1 MRHGGPGYRLLF
13 GRCIPTHSSRDETFH
28 SAKHQ
33 SCMYRAER
41 IAELTGT
48 FRVEERRT
56 LRIPRRLHDAS
67 SFNARAF
74 PLSSNVPE
82 LPSRIPDQII
92 DFYAFVF
99 CQSGF
104 RKGFRSSLLR
114 KFRSSDSIDWRLLR
128 ERRRSFA
135 HGAPCSRGRIR
146 RGTRFGSVPPA
157 H

>member
-1 MRHGGPGYRLLF
+1 MRQGGRSYSLPF
-13 GRCIPTHSSRDETFH
+13 GRDVSQPHSSRDETFH

-41 IAELTGT
+41 IAEMTGT
-48 FRVEERRT
+48 FRVEERTT
-56 LRIPRRLHDAS
+56 LRIPPRLRAAS

-104 RKGFRSSLLR
+104 RNLGMTFVQFLAVISVIKFQELR
-114 KFRSSDSIDWRLLR
+114 PKDR
-128 ERRRSFA
+128 
-135 HGAPCSRGRIR
+135 
-146 RGTRFGSVPPA
+146 
-157 H
+157 